1 MTDLDQLRDDLLAA
15 VEASGGLDALDTV
28 RVGALGKQGTITG
41 LLKTLGGMSPE
52 QRLVEGPRIQGL
64 REAVTAA
71 IADRKAALDRADL
84 DARLARETLD
94 MTLPGGRRRCRQRPP
109 GQPGDGRAGGDLRRS
124 RLRGRDRPGDRGRLA

>member
-1 MTDLDQLRDDLLAA
+1 MTDLDQLRDNLLAA
-15 VEASGGLDALDTV
+15 VEASGGLDALETV
-28 RVGALGKQGTITG
+28 RVGALGKQGNITG

-71 IADRKAALDRADL
+71 IAEKKSALDRADL

-94 MTLPGGRRRCRQRPP
+94 MTLPA
-109 GQPGDGRAGGDLRRS
+109 DTAG
-124 RLRGRDRPGDRGRLA
+124 